1 MTTTKDMI
9 GQLESRMADVE
20 RRLQNIEDTL
30 ELMDSTVNQGT
41 TATLAAVQKLL
52 QKMENRP
59 NALPANLTTN
69 DAAELLGVSAATVR
83 RRIRNGEMDYVQI
96 RNMKCIPKEEVVR
109 VWNNIPK
116 ETEVW

>member
-1 MTTTKDMI
+1 MVVA
-9 GQLESRMADVE
+9 LASRIADVE
-20 RRLQNIEDTL
+20 NRLQAIEDTL

-52 QKMENRP
+52 QKMEKTP

-69 DAAELLGVSAATVR
+69 DAAELLGISTETVR
-83 RRIRNGEMDYVQI
+83 RKIRQGDMDCVQI
-96 RNMKCIPKEEVVR
+96 RSRKYIPKEEVVR

-116 ETEVW
+116 GTEVW